1 MCSTSRSHVSC
12 FQPSDLMCPLFNPQI
27 TCPLCLINKPQ
38 VPCVQPHNHMSRQLA
53 PSLQNTCPPCH
64 NSKYKCW
71 CHFKEKE
78 RKTPNQHMKNK
89 SHTTAI
95 YLQNPI
101 HQFLFVFCLVLVAV
115 HFDVSHLLLLMF

>member
-1 MCSTSRSHVSC
+1 MCSTSKPHVSC
-12 FQPSDLMCPLFNPQI
+12 FQPTDHMCPLFNPQI
-27 TCPLCLINKPQ
+27 TCPLCLINNPQ

-64 NSKYKCW
+64 NSKIQVLVSVQRK
-71 CHFKEKE
+71 K
-78 RKTPNQHMKNK
+78 KTPNQHMKNK

-95 YLQNPI
+95 YLQNPF
-101 HQFLFVFCLVLVAV
+101 HRLLFVFCLVLGAV